1 MPQKRTKSSF
11 KYIAFEGIDGSGKS
25 TQAAL
30 FVDYLRSKGF
40 KVFFTKEPGGKIND
54 IRNML
59 LDKKWPAKVELFL
72 FLADRVLTSDMVRGK
87 VEDGFMVVSDRS
99 LYSTLAYQGYGEGF
113 DIEFLV
119 KLNLFSTNGLKP
131 DLIFCLDI
139 NLETMK
145 KRLNR
150 FDAIESKSEPFFE
163 RVRSGYI
170 ELSKR
175 FNNFFLID
183 GEKSKEIVFEEI
195 VNTWE
200 NL

>member
-175 FNNFFLID
+175 FDNFFLID

>member
-145 KRLNR
+145 NRLNR
-150 FDAIESKSEPFFE
+150 LDAIESKSEPFFE